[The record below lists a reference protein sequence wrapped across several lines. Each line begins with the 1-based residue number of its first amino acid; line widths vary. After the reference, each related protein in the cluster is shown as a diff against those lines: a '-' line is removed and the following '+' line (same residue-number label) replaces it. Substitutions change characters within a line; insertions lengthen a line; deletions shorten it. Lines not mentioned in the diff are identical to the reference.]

1 MCLVFF
7 WKANVIMKF
16 FKQAVIAFGLLLGMG
31 SAAFAQATDW
41 PKKPIR
47 VVISFPPGGATD
59 VLTRA
64 ISQPLSDAL
73 GQPIVVENRP
83 GAGGMLGLGAV
94 AKSDP
99 DGYTVHLS
107 ALTNQAIAQGL
118 FTNAPAD
125 LRKDFVPIGLV
136 GTSPHVLVVHPSVPA
151 KTVPELINWIK
162 AQKGNLNYASQG
174 NGTLSHLESELML
187 QKIGARAVHI
197 PYKGS
202 SFALP
207 DLIAGTTLMMFDSVA
222 ASLPHIKAGK
232 IRPIGLAATERLSLV
247 PDVPT
252 LIEGGVNGFDVDNWF
267 ALYAP
272 KGTPAPIVAKFER
285 ELQKVLSNQ
294 EVRQRLAATGIQLK
308 FENAGRTAAITEAE
322 HKKWADVIKSANV
335 KLN

>member
-1 MCLVFF
+1 
-7 WKANVIMKF
+7 MKF
-16 FKQAVIAFGLLLGMG
+16 LKHLFLAVTLVVGAG

-47 VVISFPPGGATD
+47 MVISFPPGGATD

-64 ISQPLSDAL
+64 IAQPLGDAL

-83 GAGGMLGLGAV
+83 GGGGMLGLGAV
-94 AKSDP
+94 AKADP
-99 DGYTVHLS
+99 DGYTMQLS

-118 FTNAPAD
+118 LTNAPSD
-125 LRKDFVPIGLV
+125 LRKDFVPVGLV

-151 KTVPELINWIK
+151 KTVPELVAWIK
-162 AQKGNLNYASQG
+162 SQKGNLNYASQG

-252 LIEGGVNGFDVDNWF
+252 LIEAGVNGFDVDNWF
-267 ALYAP
+267 AIYAP
-272 KGTPAPIVAKFER
+272 KGTPAAIVSKFER

-294 EVRQRLAATGIQLK
+294 EVRQRLASQGIQLK
-308 FENAGRTAAITEAE
+308 FENASRTGSITEAE
-322 HKKWADVIKSANV
+322 HKKWADVIKSANI
-335 KLN
+335 KMN